1 MSKISSWLGFDDKS
15 PQQQDLKNN
24 ALARWMESNERM
36 ILARQATINQM
47 RLSYLQDQ
55 AQQQLDQAANKQLD
69 FRSTNISDYTGLNL
83 QNNPYALNVQKTTA
97 KDIPSFSAQL
107 GFTLANFQNFNKPE
121 RQNYATE
128 EEFQQALQ
136 VWRQQYGQ

>member
-1 MSKISSWLGFDDKS
+1 MSRLSHWLGFDDKS

-36 ILARQATINQM
+36 TLARQATINQM

-55 AQQQLDQAANKQLD
+55 AQQQLTQAANKQMD

-97 KDIPSFSAQL
+97 QDLPSFSSQL

-128 EEFQQALQ
+128 EEYQNALQ
-136 VWRQQYGQ
+136 VWRTQYGK